1 MDGIQVLPNPTKS
14 LNDVKDY
21 KCIKLPNGLL
31 ALLVSDTS
39 YDLDKL
45 DQEEQELEENKVA
58 EDDDE
63 DNDNDESGE
72 SGDEQS
78 EMSEEENEEGPK
90 KKMAQNSSGL
100 KKSAAGLC
108 IGMGSFSDL
117 DDLPGK
123 VRGRTKKITFT
134 L

>member
-1 MDGIQVLPNPTKS
+1 MNGSVKRQKMDGIQVLPNPTKS

-21 KCIKLPNGLL
+21 KCIKLPNGLM

-58 EDDDE
+58 EDGDEENDE
-63 DNDNDESGE
+63 DDDESGE
-72 SGDEQS
+72 SDDEQS

-90 KKMAQNSSGL
+90 KKMAKNSSGL

-123 VRGRTKKITFT
+123 V
-134 L
+134 